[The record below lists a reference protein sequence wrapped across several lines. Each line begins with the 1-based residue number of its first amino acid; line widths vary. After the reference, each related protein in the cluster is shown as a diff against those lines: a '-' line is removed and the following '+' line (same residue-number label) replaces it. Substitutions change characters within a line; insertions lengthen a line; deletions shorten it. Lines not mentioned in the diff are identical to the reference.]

1 MKTRLLFTNI
11 LILILLGFGPD
22 ISGQPKAETNIK
34 TVINGKAWIPK
45 TAVALGEQFFLDR
58 LDLKGSFQYK
68 GIQFDN
74 IEFAYDL
81 STERII
87 MAVETLSKTMRNI
100 VVNPYF
106 LEGFSVDDGT
116 YDFDFLRG
124 ALLHKK
130 LDSLAYYQVVESHSL
145 RYVIKRKKYKVLK
158 SNESREYRYIKSNSL
173 YLIKDNQLIHV
184 NSKKDILK
192 FFPQKKKEMKRFI
205 RSNKLKIGTKTP
217 MDAVVLLL
225 KFDL

>member
-1 MKTRLLFTNI
+1 MKTKLLFANFLI
-11 LILILLGFGPD
+11 LILIGFNPD
-22 ISGQPKAETNIK
+22 VSGQPKAETNIK
-34 TVINGKAWIPK
+34 TIINGKAWIPK
-45 TAVALGEQFFLDR
+45 TSVSLGKQFFLDR
-58 LDLKGSFQYK
+58 LDLKGSFLYK
-68 GIQFDN
+68 GIRFNN
-74 IEFAYDL
+74 IEFAYDI

-87 MAVETLSKTMRNI
+87 TAIETLDKTMRNI
-100 VVNPYF
+100 IVNPYF
-106 LEGFSVDDGT
+106 LEGFSVDDGSHE
-116 YDFDFLRG
+116 FNFLRG

-145 RYVIKRKKYKVLK
+145 RYVIKRRKYKTLK
-158 SNESREYRYIKSNSL
+158 SNESREFRYIKSNSL
-173 YLIKDNQLIHV
+173 YLIKENQLIHV

-192 FFPQKKKEMKRFI
+192 FFPSKKKEMKRFL